1 MELLSLMMVS
11 NTEQFYQLRKKKKQ
25 KHNKDNNK
33 KNTTASSLIC
43 FQISPQN
50 ILPFKI
56 FCRENCFPYTPETL
70 ERS

>member
-11 NTEQFYQLRKKKKQ
+11 NTEQFYQLRKKKKKTQ
-25 KHNKDNNK
+25 QRQQQ